1 MSDYLSDEEQ
11 VARLRSWWSEN
22 GKLLMVAVVLALA
35 LVLGWRW
42 YQANRTAKIET
53 GSTIY
58 AEYLEADADVKASL
72 ADELEE
78 VAAGTA
84 YPVLAKLGLAKTAL
98 EEDGPEAA
106 KPLLQAALELTSD
119 DELQDLVRVRLAKVE
134 QQLGDTDAA
143 LAALSQ
149 VRGSGYR
156 SLVAELKGDIHMAR
170 DEQALAHESY
180 TAALAAVSA
189 GERRPLLALKAST
202 TAAALVPAEPTD
214 SPEPEPAAASS
225 ANDSTG
231 ESTSS
236 EATADNG

>member
-22 GKLLMVAVVLALA
+22 GKLLIVAVALALA
-35 LVLGWRW
+35 LVFGWRW

-58 AEYLEADADVKASL
+58 AEFLEADADVKASL
-72 ADELEE
+72 AKELEE
-78 VAAGTA
+78 LAAGTA
-84 YPVLAKLGLAKTAL
+84 YPALAKLGMAKTAL

-106 KPLLQAALELTSD
+106 KPLLQAAVSLAND
-119 DELQDLVRVRLAKVE
+119 DELQDLVRLRLAKVE

-180 TAALAAVSA
+180 TAALAAVSE
-189 GERRPLLALKAST
+189 GERRPLLSLKAST
-202 TAAALVPAEPTD
+202 TAAALVTAD
-214 SPEPEPAAASS
+214 SSDAPDPEPAAAEAAGAANGDSS
-225 ANDSTG
+225 
-231 ESTSS
+231 SS
-236 EATADNG
+236 EAAADNG